1 MLCYHICWWNK
12 VVYKFGGTRPTGRI
26 ACLRLCTTTL
36 HIITVST
43 LYVEQVVNLAMP
55 SLNSSSWPSS
65 CFMICLLGT
74 CKNGWTDRDVLW
86 VKTRVLAAWRRPT
99 SSGVRRT
106 KEVNPRRARLVP
118 GWVTVF
124 GRYTI
129 SVCNQRTR
137 STQPCIPPGSLNR
150 VPASAAV
157 RAGTSSLPGCR

>member
-1 MLCYHICWWNK
+1 MSNVTLTGSICLTVFFLFIVLVYFRLLNFSFFSFMLCYHICWWNK

-43 LYVEQVVNLAMP
+43 LYVEQVVNLALP

-118 GWVTVF
+118 GWMTIF
-124 GRYTI
+124 GRVYDL
-129 SVCNQRTR
+129 
-137 STQPCIPPGSLNR
+137 GM
-150 VPASAAV
+150 
-157 RAGTSSLPGCR
+157 